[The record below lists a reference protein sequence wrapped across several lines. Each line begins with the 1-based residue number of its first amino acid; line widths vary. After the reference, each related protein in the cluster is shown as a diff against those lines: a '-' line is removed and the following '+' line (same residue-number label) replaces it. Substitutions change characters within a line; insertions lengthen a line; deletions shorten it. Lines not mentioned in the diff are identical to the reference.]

1 MKFEQIKELIELLNN
16 SNIGEFKF
24 ETPELNL
31 SIRTKD
37 YFKTK
42 EVMVQSAVAAQPMSY
57 MPAPISHTPENKVV
71 VTENKDQKTGNTNE
85 ENTSPQ
91 VKLLEVKSP
100 MVGTFYR
107 SSSPDKPAFVKVGDT
122 ITADTTVCLIEAMKL
137 FNDVKAEISGKIVK
151 VMVEDAS
158 PVEYEQVLFLVEP
171 N

>member
-57 MPAPISHTPENKVV
+57 MPAPISHTPENTVAAN
-71 VTENKDQKTGNTNE
+71 ENKEQKPNASTG
-85 ENTSPQ
+85 ENSIPQ

-107 SSSPDKPAFVKVGDT
+107 SSSPA
-122 ITADTTVCLIEAMKL
+122 TVCLIEAMKL